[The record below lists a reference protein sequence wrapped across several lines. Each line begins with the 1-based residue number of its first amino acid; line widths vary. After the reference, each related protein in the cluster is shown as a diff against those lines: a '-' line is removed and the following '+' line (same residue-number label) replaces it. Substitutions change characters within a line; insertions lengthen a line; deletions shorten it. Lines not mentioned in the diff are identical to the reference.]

1 MKQALKDLK
10 SHRSLEQEDLNYIST
25 SLTRYERVKGELEI
39 EIQQLQKKNL
49 LLQQELSNK
58 DEIIRKF
65 ENANRVL
72 SNNYQG
78 NSK

>member
-25 SLTRYERVKGELEI
+25 SLTRYEKVKGELEI

-58 DEIIRKF
+58 DEIIRKI